1 MAAAMSVMTQYGCF
15 TSFAA
20 SSIAD
25 GNGGL
30 ILESKVIVGS
40 EIQGEIAVIP
50 KVINWA
56 ECDNSFTLSY
66 NSNDADFKYIK
77 SSKYDSDYIDLS
89 NTTLPYDDGNIVVSN
104 VGSGKIIFSISPK
117 LKLNQKRLSCPLGE
131 FVFEMKKTSTEFSFS
146 NKAAADVESSVSASA
161 AVTGNRVNIS
171 GTAPNN
177 TDNQLSMM
185 IVDKNNNIYAMDQY
199 IIPTGNAINI
209 SIPMPSRA
217 PSGEYFIKMGCRDSA
232 SMRIIKFNYQRPR
245 ITKQIGNITADIKA
259 DAKKASVSA
268 SADNKCN
275 KSFRLSIFDGESSNN
290 AGAEFYSD
298 ILPYSKLNNIS
309 LSVNNSRENSAYGMI
324 FDIPSLGKLKY
335 SVICFRNSEN
345 TLAVKPSF
353 NADIIDESTYFKIT
367 VKNSITNEEKIYT
380 IDYKNLLS
388 QSMPIV
394 DGSYE
399 VNIEVY
405 ADIL

>member
-1 MAAAMSVMTQYGCF
+1 MINIELNIKKGGTIMKKRIWNFCRKIRSVFVAKYICCMAAVMSVMTQYGCF

-20 SSIAD
+20 GSIAD

-50 KVINWA
+50 KVIKWA

-66 NSNDADFKYIK
+66 NANDADFKYVK

-146 NKAAADVESSVSASA
+146 NKTAADVESSVSASA

-185 IVDKNNNIYAMDQY
+185 LVDKNNC
-199 IIPTGNAINI
+199 NATRKTQKR
-209 SIPMPSRA
+209 RA
-217 PSGEYFIKMGCRDSA
+217 
-232 SMRIIKFNYQRPR
+232 N
-245 ITKQIGNITADIKA
+245 
-259 DAKKASVSA
+259 
-268 SADNKCN
+268 
-275 KSFRLSIFDGESSNN
+275 
-290 AGAEFYSD
+290 
-298 ILPYSKLNNIS
+298 
-309 LSVNNSRENSAYGMI
+309 
-324 FDIPSLGKLKY
+324 
-335 SVICFRNSEN
+335 
-345 TLAVKPSF
+345 
-353 NADIIDESTYFKIT
+353 
-367 VKNSITNEEKIYT
+367 
-380 IDYKNLLS
+380 
-388 QSMPIV
+388 
-394 DGSYE
+394 
-399 VNIEVY
+399 
-405 ADIL
+405 

>member
-1 MAAAMSVMTQYGCF
+1 MKKRIWNFCRKIRSVFVAKYICCMAAVMSVMAQYGCF

-20 SSIAD
+20 
-25 GNGGL
+25 
-30 ILESKVIVGS
+30 GS

-66 NSNDADFKYIK
+66 NANDADFKYIK

-104 VGSGKIIFSISPK
+104 VGSGNIIFSISPK

-185 IVDKNNNIYAMDQY
+185 IVDKNNC
-199 IIPTGNAINI
+199 NATRKTQKRQAN
-209 SIPMPSRA
+209 
-217 PSGEYFIKMGCRDSA
+217 
-232 SMRIIKFNYQRPR
+232 
-245 ITKQIGNITADIKA
+245 
-259 DAKKASVSA
+259 
-268 SADNKCN
+268 
-275 KSFRLSIFDGESSNN
+275 
-290 AGAEFYSD
+290 
-298 ILPYSKLNNIS
+298 
-309 LSVNNSRENSAYGMI
+309 
-324 FDIPSLGKLKY
+324 
-335 SVICFRNSEN
+335 
-345 TLAVKPSF
+345 
-353 NADIIDESTYFKIT
+353 
-367 VKNSITNEEKIYT
+367 
-380 IDYKNLLS
+380 
-388 QSMPIV
+388 
-394 DGSYE
+394 
-399 VNIEVY
+399 
-405 ADIL
+405 